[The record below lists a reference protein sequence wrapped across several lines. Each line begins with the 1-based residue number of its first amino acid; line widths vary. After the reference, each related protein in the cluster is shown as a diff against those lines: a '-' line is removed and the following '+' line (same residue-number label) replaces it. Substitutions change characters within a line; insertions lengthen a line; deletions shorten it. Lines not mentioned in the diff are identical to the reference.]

1 MKFTRLREFLQKV
14 TCTPTATE
22 TMQALCNYLYKHSGV
37 LDLSNNSK
45 KNSVLLI
52 YQWQY
57 ISSFTYNP
65 TPELSLTFM
74 YKKR

>member
-52 YQWQY
+52 YQ
-57 ISSFTYNP
+57 
-65 TPELSLTFM
+65 
-74 YKKR
+74 